1 MIYHLMES
9 SLKLHRFAN
18 IKGNHAFQSVRIR
31 KSDSLMMAKKYTE
44 NDYFCPIARKNL
56 GSVPDS
62 GTVVWLQDLK
72 VIKP

>member
-1 MIYHLMES
+1 MT
-9 SLKLHRFAN
+9 
-18 IKGNHAFQSVRIR
+18 
-31 KSDSLMMAKKYTE
+31 AKKYTE

-62 GTVVWLQDLK
+62 GTVVWLQDLQ